1 MFDDD
6 RHHVSEGLVSTA
18 QVGSAKRVA
27 RLLAVGFGLCE
38 DEGYPLS
45 ERQQIALL
53 TAAFLSFDGFEH
65 ETRDLLGIERVLG
78 TLGALAA

>member
-6 RHHVSEGLVSTA
+6 RHHASEGPASTA
-18 QVGSAKRVA
+18 QVAAAKRAA
-27 RLLAVGFGLCE
+27 RMLAVGFGLCE
-38 DEGYPLS
+38 EEGFPLS

-65 ETRDLLGIERVLG
+65 ETRDLFDVERVLG
-78 TLGALAA
+78 ALGALAA

>member
-1 MFDDD
+1 MFDS
-6 RHHVSEGLVSTA
+6 SEGAVSTA
-18 QVGSAKRVA
+18 QVSSARRVA

-38 DEGYPLS
+38 EEGFPLS

-65 ETRDLLGIERVLG
+65 ETRDVLDAERVLG
-78 TLGALAA
+78 ALGALEPARAA